1 MVDRPVPAAGCCE
14 NTVAVARRR
23 ATLRRSWIAALIG
36 AVAIVVALGGCEE
49 KKVPLKGT
57 RVPVLI
63 HENQVVPDV
72 ALANIPVVLPRP
84 VVNADWTQP
93 GGNSSHNM
101 GHLELGDELKRA
113 WNASIGSGEDEDSA
127 PLPQPVIANG
137 KIYTMDTASEI
148 RAFDVRK
155 GKRIWSTEVLDSD
168 EADSSLGGGIAYGD
182 GRIYMTTGLALVF
195 ALDAET
201 GKEIWHQSV
210 PGPMRAAPAFSDG
223 RLYVVTVD
231 NELLALNAE
240 TGKTL
245 WTHNGISEI
254 AGLLGGSAPAVSG
267 NTVIVP
273 YSSGELYA
281 LTTSNG
287 RVLWSDNL
295 GPVRRGD
302 IASRI
307 TDIRGLPVVDKDR
320 VLAISHGGR
329 MVAID
334 LKTGRRVWDKLF
346 GGIQTPWVAGDYVFV
361 LTIDSVLVCISRK
374 DGRVRWAAELLRY
387 GNPQKK
393 EDPIAWNGPVLAGDR
408 LLVANTR
415 GEVIAISPYT
425 GEFLGKMTFGGP
437 ISVAPFVAD
446 ETLYILTDSGE
457 LSALR

>member
-1 MVDRPVPAAGCCE
+1 MRGCPTPVRRHSIKSS
-14 NTVAVARRR
+14 VAKGRTNLRR
-23 ATLRRSWIAALIG
+23 AWPLAVVG
-36 AVAIVVALGGCEE
+36 AVAAVLALGGCED

-57 RVPVLI
+57 RIPILI
-63 HENQVVPDV
+63 HENQVVPDA
-72 ALANIPVVLPRP
+72 ALANVTVELPRP
-84 VVNADWTQP
+84 VVNQSWDQP
-93 GGNSSHNM
+93 GGNAGHNM
-101 GHLELGDELKRA
+101 QHVELGDALKRA
-113 WNASIGSGEDEDSA
+113 WSASIGSGMTEDSA
-127 PLPQPVIANG
+127 PLAEPVVANG
-137 KIYTMDTASEI
+137 KIYTMDTDSEI
-148 RAFDVRK
+148 RAFDIQK
-155 GKRIWSTEVLDSD
+155 GKRIWTTDVLDSD
-168 EADSSLGGGIAYGD
+168 DADNSLGGGIAYGD
-182 GRIYMTTGLALVF
+182 GRVYVTTGLALVF

-210 PGPMRAAPAFSDG
+210 PGPMRAAPSFADG
-223 RLYVVTVD
+223 RIYVVTVD
-231 NELLALNAE
+231 NEMLVLNAE

-254 AGLLGGSAPAVSG
+254 AGLLGGSAPAVAG
-267 NTVIVP
+267 GTVIVP
-273 YSSGELYA
+273 YSSGEVYA

-320 VLAISHGGR
+320 VYAISHGGR

-334 LKTGRRVWDKLF
+334 FKTGRRVWDKLF
-346 GGIQTPWVAGDYVFV
+346 GGVQTPWVAGDYIYV
-361 LTIDSVLVCISRK
+361 LTIDSVLVCISHK

-387 GNPQKK
+387 GNPAKK

-415 GEVIAISPYT
+415 GEVLALSPYT
-425 GEFLGKMTFGGP
+425 GELLGKITFGGP
-437 ISVAPFVAD
+437 ISVSPLVAD
-446 ETLYILTDSGE
+446 ETVYILTDSGD

>member
-1 MVDRPVPAAGCCE
+1 MTAAA
-14 NTVAVARRR
+14 NRHVRFRR
-23 ATLRRSWIAALIG
+23 AWPL
-36 AVAIVVALGGCEE
+36 AIVAAAAVLALGGCED

-57 RVPVLI
+57 RIPVLI
-63 HENQVVPDV
+63 HENQVVPDA
-72 ALANIPVVLPRP
+72 ALANVTVELPRP
-84 VVNADWTQP
+84 VVNPDWDQP
-93 GGNSSHNM
+93 GGNASHDM
-101 GHLELGDELKRA
+101 QHVELGDSLRRA
-113 WNASIGSGEDEDSA
+113 WSASIGSGETEDSA
-127 PLPQPVIANG
+127 PMAEPVVANG
-137 KIYTMDTASEI
+137 KIYTMDTESEI
-148 RAFDVRK
+148 RAFDVK
-155 GKRIWSTEVLDSD
+155 TGKRLWTTDVLDSD
-168 EADSSLGGGIAYGD
+168 DADNSLGGGIAYGD
-182 GRIYMTTGLALVF
+182 GRLYVTTGLALVF

-223 RLYVVTVD
+223 HLYVVTVD
-231 NELLALNAE
+231 NELLTLNAE
-240 TGKTL
+240 SGKTL

-254 AGLLGGSAPAVSG
+254 AGLLGGSAPAVAG
-267 NTVIVP
+267 GTVVVP
-273 YSSGELYA
+273 YSSGEVYA

-320 VLAISHGGR
+320 VYAISHGGR

-334 LKTGRRVWDKLF
+334 FKTGRRVWDKLF
-346 GGIQTPWVAGDYVFV
+346 GGIQTPWVAGDYIYV
-361 LTIDSVLVCISRK
+361 LTIDSVLVCISRR

-387 GNPQKK
+387 GNPAKK

-415 GEVIAISPYT
+415 GEVLALSPYT
-425 GEFLGKMTFGGP
+425 GELLGKITFGGP
-437 ISVAPFVAD
+437 ISVSPLVAD
-446 ETLYILTDSGE
+446 ETVYILTDSGD

>member
-1 MVDRPVPAAGCCE
+1 MRGCPTPVRRHSIKSS
-14 NTVAVARRR
+14 VAKGRTNLRR
-23 ATLRRSWIAALIG
+23 AWPLAVVG
-36 AVAIVVALGGCEE
+36 AVAAVLALGGCED

-57 RVPVLI
+57 RIPILI
-63 HENQVVPDV
+63 HENQVVPDA
-72 ALANIPVVLPRP
+72 ALANVTVELPRP
-84 VVNADWTQP
+84 VVNQSWDQP
-93 GGNSSHNM
+93 GGNAGHNM
-101 GHLELGDELKRA
+101 QHVELGDALKRA
-113 WNASIGSGEDEDSA
+113 WSASIGSGMTEDSA
-127 PLPQPVIANG
+127 PLAEPVVANG
-137 KIYTMDTASEI
+137 KIYTMDTDSEI
-148 RAFDVRK
+148 RAFDIQK
-155 GKRIWSTEVLDSD
+155 GKRIWTTDVLDSD
-168 EADSSLGGGIAYGD
+168 DADNSLGGGIAYGD
-182 GRIYMTTGLALVF
+182 GRVYVTTGLALVF

-210 PGPMRAAPAFSDG
+210 PGPMRAAPSFADG
-223 RLYVVTVD
+223 RIYVVTVD
-231 NELLALNAE
+231 NEMLVLNAE

-254 AGLLGGSAPAVSG
+254 AGLLGGSAPAVAG
-267 NTVIVP
+267 GTVIVP
-273 YSSGELYA
+273 YSSGEVYA

-320 VLAISHGGR
+320 VYAISHGGR

-334 LKTGRRVWDKLF
+334 FKTGRRVWDKLF
-346 GGIQTPWVAGDYVFV
+346 GGVQTPWVAGDYIYV
-361 LTIDSVLVCISRK
+361 LTIDSVLVCISHQ

-387 GNPQKK
+387 GNPAKK

-415 GEVIAISPYT
+415 GEVLALSPYT
-425 GEFLGKMTFGGP
+425 GELLGKITFGGP
-437 ISVAPFVAD
+437 ISVSPLVAD
-446 ETLYILTDSGE
+446 ETVYILTDSGD